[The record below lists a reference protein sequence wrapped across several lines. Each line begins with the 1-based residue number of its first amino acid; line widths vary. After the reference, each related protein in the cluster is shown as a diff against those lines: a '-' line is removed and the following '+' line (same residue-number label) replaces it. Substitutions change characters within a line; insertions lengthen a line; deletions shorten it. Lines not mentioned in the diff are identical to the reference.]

1 MCLKKQRKS
10 FKKFG
15 MSRKTDSVYSNKS
28 FRFMVIGAA
37 IMAFAAIVTGITF
50 GVMRRTFFSFEQT
63 DYTPYKSHYA
73 YISEDPDSDF
83 WTEVYQ
89 AAREEAES
97 NNIYL
102 EDFHS
107 SIKSN
112 YSSADLLR
120 IAKNSAV
127 DGIVYS
133 GENTEEVTEL
143 INECVD
149 AGIGAV
155 ILQNDVET
163 SKRQCFVGI
172 NYYELGQLYADQI
185 GKIMETD
192 NKINSIELIVE
203 ANMSEGVSNL
213 ISMAIEDKLTEA
225 NPEGSI
231 PEIIIT
237 RIDAEDIFGVE
248 ESIRRIFISGEELSD
263 IMVCLNSVY
272 TQCAYQAVVD
282 YNRVGDVQILGYFS
296 NDDILEAVDK
306 QIIYSTILI
315 DTEEMGKLSIQALH
329 EYNEMGYTNS
339 YLPVDMEVIGQ
350 SEAAALIRKKNS
362 EAEK

>member
-1 MCLKKQRKS
+1 
-10 FKKFG
+10 
-15 MSRKTDSVYSNKS
+15 
-28 FRFMVIGAA
+28 
-37 IMAFAAIVTGITF
+37 MAFAAVVTGIIF
-50 GVMRRTFFSFEQT
+50 SVMRSTFFTFEQA
-63 DYTPYKSHYA
+63 DYVPYENHYA
-73 YISEDPDSDF
+73 YIAEDPDSDF
-83 WTEVYQ
+83 WMEVYE
-89 AAREEAES
+89 AARKEAES

-127 DGIVYS
+127 DGIIYS
-133 GENTEEVTEL
+133 GENTEEVAEL
-143 INECVD
+143 IDECVD
-149 AGIGAV
+149 SGMGVV
-155 ILQNDVET
+155 ILQNDIET

-172 NYYELGQLYADQI
+172 NYYELGQLYAEQI
-185 GKIMETD
+185 QKIISKSEEEIKT
-192 NKINSIELIVE
+192 IELIVE
-203 ANMSEGVSNL
+203 EGTSEAVSNL
-213 ISMAIEDKLTEA
+213 LTMAIEDKLTEKE
-225 NPEGSI
+225 PDGPI

-237 RIDAEDIFGVE
+237 RIDAEDTFGVE

-263 IMVCLNSVY
+263 IMVCFNSVY

-282 YNRVGDVQILGYFS
+282 HNRVGDVQILGYFS

-315 DTEEMGKLSIQALH
+315 DTQEMGKLSVQALH

-339 YLPVDMEVIGQ
+339 YLPVDMEVIGRAQ
-350 SEAAALIRKKNS
+350 AAALIQKKNS
-362 EAEK
+362 EAGR

>member
-1 MCLKKQRKS
+1 
-10 FKKFG
+10 
-15 MSRKTDSVYSNKS
+15 MSREKDTVYSNKS

-37 IMAFAAIVTGITF
+37 IMAFAAIVTGIIFSAMRSAFFTF
-50 GVMRRTFFSFEQT
+50 EKA
-63 DYTPYKSHYA
+63 DYVPYESHYA

-83 WTEVYQ
+83 WAEVYES
-89 AAREEAES
+89 AREEAES
-97 NNIYL
+97 NNIFL

-185 GKIMETD
+185 QKIIESQD
-192 NKINSIELIVE
+192 DQNEIDSIELIVE

-213 ISMAIEDKLTEA
+213 ISMAIEDKLTEEDE
-225 NPEGSI
+225 EGDI

-237 RIDAEDIFGVE
+237 RIDAEDVFGVE
-248 ESIRRIFISGEELSD
+248 ESIRRIFISGDELSD

-339 YLPVDMEVIGQ
+339 YLPVDMEVIGRT
-350 SEAAALIRKKNS
+350 EAAALMREKGY
-362 EAEK
+362 EAE